1 MTTASRVNGRQA
13 SVWVVAARLV
23 ARSTRKVFR
32 RGSSR
37 ASTIPISVVGTI
49 TSSVPE
55 RPKASTSGVTSAG
68 PSAKPTL
75 PPTLNRLMPLERRAP
90 ET

>member
-1 MTTASRVNGRQA
+1 MTTASSVKGRHS
-13 SVWVVAARLV
+13 SVPAVARAR
-23 ARSTRKVFR
+23 ARSTRKVSR

-37 ASTIPISVVGTI
+37 ARTSPISDVGTI
-49 TSSVPE
+49 KSSAPDS
-55 RPKASTSGVTSAG
+55 PKTSTSGVTSAG